1 MAKEYSTLIND
12 INNLKKTGIIKFY
25 KTINYILKYKE
36 RGKIVKNIRVWG
48 MIQERKESIRLWTDY
63 YKTLLNNDEKL
74 TWQRFNNQI
83 EHTINVEEGL
93 ERVAKRKAVG
103 VDGVSGEWIRL
114 NKDEDDNLKSI
125 KTEKL
130 RTVFKEVIQ
139 TSSIPDFWM
148 KSKIVL
154 ISKENNNTPK
164 IMNTS
169 PIAILPYITKAFE
182 LSMLRNLEKIAKKQ
196 SYISH
201 NQRGFTS
208 KKSTIENIDDLFD
221 FWMKAKE
228 RRKET
233 KSSSALIFIDL
244 KRAYD
249 CVSRNKLLNLLD
261 EARIPGDIIE
271 IIKEMFNKSQITIDG
286 VSTFKTTKGLL
297 QGSCLSPILFNFY
310 INPMLKNLE
319 KLNAWCRAYADDIV
333 IAVDNLQDINM
344 YLKVVLEWC
353 IVYEIELNP
362 IKSGILRV
370 LNRAGKIKG
379 IKNIAKIPEVTEY
392 KYLGLTINQSLNFK
406 GLTFKIKSKSNYL
419 RKQINK
425 IKYTALSPKAR
436 KLILKT
442 IYYQMITYGCTS
454 VYPRNKNYRKWLNS
468 APYQLTKN
476 IFGVRWSPSREILFR
491 LLNLQNTEE
500 LINNSIFRDQQVITR
515 SNNKHIDE
523 TLQIPQIIN
532 FILDWTMND
541 LKWKKQNWNCNL
553 NRNQMHLINDCPDM
567 NEWRKE
573 WFEKL
578 RVKSM
583 DKIID
588 LITSKQWEKE
598 KIMIADIVDIIRK
611 FEEKLNN

>member
-1 MAKEYSTLIND
+1 MMK
-12 INNLKKTGIIKFY
+12 
-25 KTINYILKYKE
+25 
-36 RGKIVKNIRVWG
+36 
-48 MIQERKESIRLWTDY
+48 
-63 YKTLLNNDEKL
+63 KL
-74 TWQRFNNQI
+74 TQQRFNNKI
-83 EHTINVEEGL
+83 EHTINVEEGI

-103 VDGVSGEWIRL
+103 VDGVSGEWIRI
-114 NKDEDDNLKSI
+114 NKDEDDDLKSI
-125 KTEKL
+125 KIEKL

-139 TSSIPDFWM
+139 TSSIPEFWM

-154 ISKENNNTPK
+154 ISKENNNTPE
-164 IMNTS
+164 IMNS
-169 PIAILPYITKAFE
+169 RPIAILPAITKAFE
-182 LSMLRNLEKIAKKQ
+182 LSILKNLEKIAYEQ
-196 SYISH
+196 NYISH
-201 NQRGFTS
+201 NQRGFTP

-233 KSSSALIFIDL
+233 RSSSALMFIDL

-249 CVSRNKLLNLLD
+249 CVNRNKLLNLLN

-286 VSTFKTTKGLL
+286 LSTFKTTKGLL

-310 INPMLKNLE
+310 INPMLRNLE

-333 IAVDNLQDINM
+333 IAVDNLQDINI
-344 YLKVVLEWC
+344 YLKIVLEWC

-406 GLTFKIKSKSNYL
+406 GLTSKIKSKSNYM
-419 RKQINK
+419 REQINK

-468 APYQLTKN
+468 ALYQLTKN
-476 IFGVRWSPSREILFR
+476 IFGVRGNPSKEILFR
-491 LLNLQNTEE
+491 LLNLPNTEE
-500 LINNSIFRDQQVITR
+500 LINNRIFRG
-515 SNNKHIDE
+515 
-523 TLQIPQIIN
+523 
-532 FILDWTMND
+532 
-541 LKWKKQNWNCNL
+541 
-553 NRNQMHLINDCPDM
+553 
-567 NEWRKE
+567 
-573 WFEKL
+573 
-578 RVKSM
+578 
-583 DKIID
+583 
-588 LITSKQWEKE
+588 
-598 KIMIADIVDIIRK
+598 
-611 FEEKLNN
+611 